1 MFWNK
6 PRPKI
11 HSLGVKKAESLKIH
25 NQAKESN
32 IYKKL
37 KADLHE

>member
-6 PRPKI
+6 PRPEI
-11 HSLGVKKAESLKIH
+11 HPLRVKKAETLSIQ

-37 KADLHE
+37 KADLHQ